1 MAPDADEIGLDD
13 VLLLDKFYFSSLLF
27 QRRAI

>member
-1 MAPDADEIGLDD
+1 MAPDADDIGLDD
-13 VLLLDKFYFSSLLF
+13 VLLLDKFCFSSLLF